1 MEAIGTIR
9 LRVLTLAF
17 AFCLW
22 PMLSGAGA
30 ESMPVDLELAFVVD
44 ASGSIDEAET
54 QLQRRGY
61 AEALAHPRIL
71 KAISGGFLGRIAV
84 SFIEFAAY
92 ECERLSVPWMMIDGP
107 RSAKEF
113 ADLLAQ
119 VPYAPCPGGNAVADA
134 IAFAAQSIDENAFEG
149 TRRVIDNSG
158 DGPNTMGLT
167 LSSVRTAVV
176 ANDITINALVLERP
190 EMQDLPDYF
199 RRFVIGGP
207 GAFAIEAKN
216 HGTFAAAILKKML
229 SEIVT
234 VPNRRRL
241 ANNP

>member
-107 RSAKEF
+107 RSAKEV
-113 ADLLAQ
+113 ADLH
-119 VPYAPCPGGNAVADA
+119 
-134 IAFAAQSIDENAFEG
+134 
-149 TRRVIDNSG
+149 
-158 DGPNTMGLT
+158 
-167 LSSVRTAVV
+167 
-176 ANDITINALVLERP
+176 
-190 EMQDLPDYF
+190 
-199 RRFVIGGP
+199 RFP
-207 GAFAIEAKN
+207 
-216 HGTFAAAILKKML
+216 T
-229 SEIVT
+229 
-234 VPNRRRL
+234 RL
-241 ANNP
+241 ARAAMRLPTPLLSRPNPSTRTPSKARAASSISRAMAQTRWA